1 MSITIIWQTK
11 NRNQDDR
18 GQMCVACNSRIIPRT
33 IAIRD
38 IQNTTLRKYYHP
50 ECFVALRYD
59 VSIRIADF
67 WRNLCNQVESG
78 RIASS

>member
-18 GQMCVACNSRIIPRT
+18 GQVCVVCQERIIPRD

-38 IQNTTLRKYYHP
+38 LQTTQVRRYYHP
-50 ECFVALRYD
+50 PCFVATRYD
-59 VSIRIADF
+59 MSTKIADF
-67 WRNLCNQVESG
+67 WRDLCNQAEGG
-78 RIASS
+78 RL